1 MLGGALITASTLS
14 PLEDTFLALWSTR
27 PPSALGPPVLS
38 SPRAKWRP
46 GVRAVRLE
54 IVLDGRLNDCLM
66 LSMLMLGPLDEE
78 ARSEDPEDVLDL
90 NLVLL
95 RMSRFSGLSSSLSVS
110 SGSKSKDRSCKS
122 WLLNLE
128 LPRALVLDP
137 WSLGKIL
144 TLFIFLFRRPVV
156 SLAPASPRADVGVV
170 CSGLC
175 CLMTLGSPNTGSSTD
190 PPQFFWQLTLVL
202 KLFPFPPHPPYL

>member
-1 MLGGALITASTLS
+1 MLGGAFITASTRS
-14 PLEDTFLALWSTR
+14 PLAATFLARCSTR
-27 PPSALGPPVLS
+27 PTSARGPPARS
-38 SPRAKWRP
+38 SLRDDEDDEIE
-46 GVRAVRLE
+46 VRFE
-54 IVLDGRLNDCLM
+54 IVLDGRRNDCLM
-66 LSMLMLGPLDEE
+66 LSMLMLGPLDDE

-95 RMSRFSGLSSSLSVS
+95 RMSRFSVLSSSLSAS

-128 LPRALVLDP
+128 LPRALVLNP
-137 WSLGKIL
+137 SLGKIL

-156 SLAPASPRADVGVV
+156 SLAPASPRAVDGVV

-175 CLMTLGSPNTGSSTD
+175 SPSDSASSAD